1 MACMHKNG
9 TEEVF
14 GNVNNVTRVGVE
26 YGDLCNRK
34 IYIRET
40 QKRE

>member
-1 MACMHKNG
+1 MHKNG

-14 GNVNNVTRVGVE
+14 GNVKNVTRVADE
-26 YGDLCNRK
+26 YGDLCSRK